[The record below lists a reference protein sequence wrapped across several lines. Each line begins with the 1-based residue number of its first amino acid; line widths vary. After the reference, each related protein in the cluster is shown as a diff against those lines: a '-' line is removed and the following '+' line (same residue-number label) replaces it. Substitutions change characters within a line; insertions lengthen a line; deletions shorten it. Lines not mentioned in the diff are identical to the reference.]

1 MKIYIA
7 GPMTGRENF
16 NREAFNKEAERLT
29 RHGHTVLNPASLPDG
44 LEQREYMDICFAML
58 CCADAIL
65 MLPSWQTSSGA
76 TAGTSLCPGK
86 NGASGLYHG
95 SLSAGRIA
103 GKWRLCDHGRT
114 GQEPVS
120 PFRDKSVFYPYKG
133 INPATAE
140 CKVAPQCPIHRSHS
154 SK

>member
-58 CCADAIL
+58 
-65 MLPSWQTSSGA
+65 Q
-76 TAGTSLCPGK
+76 

-95 SLSAGRIA
+95 SLSAGRIT

-114 GQEPVS
+114 DQEPVS
-120 PFRDKSVFYPYKG
+120 PFRDKTRSIPMKG
-133 INPATAE
+133 
-140 CKVAPQCPIHRSHS
+140 
-154 SK
+154 

>member
-58 CCADAIL
+58 RCADAIL

-76 TAGTSLCPGK
+76 TAE
-86 NGASGLYHG
+86 YHY
-95 SLSAGRIA
+95 A
-103 GKWRLCDHGRT
+103 
-114 GQEPVS
+114 
-120 PFRDKSVFYPYKG
+120 YK
-133 INPATAE
+133 
-140 CKVAPQCPIHRSHS
+140 
-154 SK
+154 